1 MKKVDSNRDLPASAG
16 MASTESLAATVAA
29 RIILHTILDGYS
41 GPVSVALW
49 TGETVIGDESSACR
63 VIFRRSAP
71 LRDLVLHQDVVRL
84 AEAYLAGNI
93 DVEGEMELLLGISE
107 YLQEFE
113 LPLSLRFR
121 LMREGLRIPAGKIAK
136 GAATVRAAEK
146 KQRNCQSSIAHHY
159 DVSNDFY
166 RLWLDPEMVYSC
178 AYFDDPGQSLST
190 AQQNKLDYICRKL
203 RLVPGQSMLD
213 IGCGWGALACWAAR
227 NYGVHVY
234 GITLS
239 EQQYAFAAE
248 RVRKEGL
255 QESVTIELR
264 DYRDLPGDIC
274 YDRIVS
280 VGMFEHIGI
289 KNFSRY
295 FGTVKQLLKP
305 RGLFLNHGITNDT
318 GWRDTP
324 ITRFMNCYVFPDAEL
339 ARISQ
344 VITAM
349 EDAGFEIIDV
359 ESLRRHYALT
369 LRRWVQ
375 ALKDRREQ
383 AVEIVGEPTFRVWHL
398 YMAGSAY
405 YFELG
410 SSGVFQVLAGHAQ
423 QPLSIPLRRDDI
435 YQAKEVNDV

>member
-1 MKKVDSNRDLPASAG
+1 MSTSHDLPASAA
-16 MASTESLAATVAA
+16 MTATEPLAATVAA
-29 RIILHTILDGYS
+29 RVILHTLLDAYS
-41 GPVSVALW
+41 GPVAAALW
-49 TGETVIGDESSACR
+49 TGETVIGDEASPCR

-71 LRDLVLHQDVVRL
+71 LRDLVLHQDVIRL
-84 AEAYLAGNI
+84 AEAYLGGYV
-93 DVEGEMELLLGISE
+93 DVEGDMELLLGISD
-107 YLQEFE
+107 YLQELE
-113 LPLSLRFR
+113 LSLSLRFR
-121 LMREGLRIPAGKIAK
+121 LMREALRIPV
-136 GAATVRAAEK
+136 ATIEKEASAVRAAEK
-146 KQRNCQSSIAHHY
+146 RQRNCQSSIAHHY
-159 DVSNDFY
+159 DVSNEFY

-178 AYFDDPGQSLST
+178 AYFDDPDQDLCS

-227 NYGVHVY
+227 NYDVHVY

-239 EQQYAFAAE
+239 EQQYDFAVE
-248 RVRKEGL
+248 RVKKEGL

-264 DYRDLPGDIC
+264 DYRDLPGDIG

-280 VGMFEHIGI
+280 VGMFEHIGV
-289 KNFSRY
+289 KNFPGY

-305 RGLFLNHGITNDT
+305 GGLFLNHGITNDT
-318 GWRDTP
+318 GWRNTP
-324 ITRFMNCYVFPDAEL
+324 VTRFMNCYVFPDAEL

-359 ESLRRHYALT
+359 EGLRRHYVLT

-375 ALKDRREQ
+375 TLKNRRAQ
-383 AVEIVGEPTFRVWHL
+383 AVAIVGEPSFRVWEL

-410 SSGVFQVLAGHAQ
+410 SSGLFQVLAGHAQ
-423 QPLSIPLRRDDI
+423 QPLSIPLRREDI